1 MLYLKD
7 TVIHQRVLRAKFTE
21 DEITSMLEAAIL
33 RKAGIPEGTPV
44 VCDVKAFYRAED
56 RVGAAGTQTNVEVTV
71 TIDLDQR
78 A

>member
-33 RKAGIPEGTPV
+33 RKAGIPKGTPV
-44 VCDVKAFYRAED
+44 ICDVKAFYRAED
-56 RVGAAGTQTNVEVTV
+56 RVGTAGTQTNVEVTV
-71 TIDLDQR
+71 IIPVTE
-78 A
+78 